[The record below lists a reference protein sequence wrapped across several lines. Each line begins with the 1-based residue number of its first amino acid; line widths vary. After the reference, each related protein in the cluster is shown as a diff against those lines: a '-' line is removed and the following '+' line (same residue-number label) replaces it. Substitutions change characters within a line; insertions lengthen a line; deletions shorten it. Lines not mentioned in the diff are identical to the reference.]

1 MALSREE
8 ARHEPDG
15 GVGGRLSQHLGEGAF
30 RFTPPAAPWLV
41 LEISEHIDEARS
53 SLEIQSE
60 AEVRTLLDR
69 LGDPA
74 DIATEAHER
83 FGTTPKG
90 TEEAYGFRRR
100 IVYFF
105 VAVPAVF
112 GVLWLVLSA
121 ARAVAG

>member
-1 MALSREE
+1 MNQTEELVADYLNTLEKELSDLPRPQRRE
-8 ARHEPDG
+8 
-15 GVGGRLSQHLGEGAF
+15 
-30 RFTPPAAPWLV
+30 LV